1 MKLAALIGLV
11 GNSANSVGAVGVK
24 VAGGAGVCWIR
35 LVSRVVGMVFLC
47 HSFSV
52 GLVLC
57 SFLLRHYVLVG
68 YFWRL
73 EYGVVVVG

>member
-47 HSFSV
+47 HSFSD
-52 GLVLC
+52 GWLVWFDC
-57 SFLLRHYVLVG
+57 TC
-68 YFWRL
+68 
-73 EYGVVVVG
+73 